1 MAEYLNGKRKW
12 TTEQTPLAFAFAPFV
27 LSPPLLAPVAPA
39 AHRQRVRGMARL
51 VLRAVD
57 HDPVGSPVSTT
68 TSPFTLAFAHLQ
80 IVFQRAER
88 RRGDAR
94 WQGARGH
101 EPSLEGTPSRPK
113 ERRTLPAPRPADAAG
128 ELLFSTP
135 PLVAPILFRLT
146 AHRRRRAFSPGHLNE
161 HAVSSS
167 EVPSAADQWR
177 LNLASMGSNE
187 ATYGL

>member
-1 MAEYLNGKRKW
+1 MDDGADAACVR
-12 TTEQTPLAFAFAPFV
+12 FAPFV

-167 EVPSAADQWR
+167 DFWVSSGENDLSAEVTGAFPFSSK
-177 LNLASMGSNE
+177 LHPVLP
-187 ATYGL
+187 

>member
-1 MAEYLNGKRKW
+1 MDDGADAACVR
-12 TTEQTPLAFAFAPFV
+12 FAPFV

-68 TSPFTLAFAHLQ
+68 TSPFPLAFAHLQ

-101 EPSLEGTPSRPK
+101 EPSLEGTPRARRKDAHFLLPGPPTQPGSFYFQRHRSLPQSSSVS
-113 ERRTLPAPRPADAAG
+113 RRTAGAA
-128 ELLFSTP
+128 
-135 PLVAPILFRLT
+135 R
-146 AHRRRRAFSPGHLNE
+146 
-161 HAVSSS
+161 
-167 EVPSAADQWR
+167 SAQV
-177 LNLASMGSNE
+177 
-187 ATYGL
+187 T